1 VYRINR
7 WGTDMAD
14 KENRNIR
21 IIDNAGAVQ
30 SGALTVNIYS
40 KDERL
45 KRAAKMLLLCWLLAL
60 ASVPILFAHFIL
72 VPLFLVAGPIMAYRR
87 YHVME
92 SVEAAHGKCPTCL
105 KEINMPLDPGQRLPM
120 WTYCPPSNDP
130 IQLVE
135 DPDGSR

>member
-1 VYRINR
+1 
-7 WGTDMAD
+7 MAD
-14 KENRNIR
+14 IENRSIR

-30 SGALTVNIYS
+30 NGSLTVNIYS
-40 KDERL
+40 KEERL
-45 KRAAKMLLLCWLLAL
+45 KRAVKLLLLCWLLAL
-60 ASVPILFAHFIL
+60 ASVPILIAHFIL
-72 VPLFLVAGPIMAYRR
+72 VPGFLLAGPILAYRR

-92 SVEAAHGKCPTCL
+92 SVEGAHGKCPTCL
-105 KEINMPLDPGQRLPM
+105 KDIDLPLDAGQRLPM